1 MHRKYR
7 VELDADAQEQFD
19 SLGEKLRRQIRN
31 KVVALEDNPRPRG
44 ARRIYDHEDG
54 PILRV
59 RSGDYR
65 IIYQI
70 RDEVLV
76 VLVITIGL
84 RRDVYQVVKR
94 RLKG

>member
-1 MHRKYR
+1 MSRKYT

-19 SLGEKLRRQIRN
+19 SLGVKLQRQIRN
-31 KVVALEDNPRPRG
+31 KVLALEDNPRPRG
-44 ARRIYDHEDG
+44 ARKIYDHEDG

-65 IIYQI
+65 IIYQVH
-70 RDEVLV
+70 DDVLV
-76 VLVITIGL
+76 VLVITIGA
-84 RRDVYQVVKR
+84 RRDVYEVVKR